1 MQTLLNSFSNNL
13 DQRYGT
19 GTLSHDDKLAIQKW
33 LLEKGYDIES
43 LDFNDTRLFSDF
55 EEYIHY
61 IYFTNDQDSS
71 EALVHR
77 LMSAVHGG
85 NPNNP
90 NINPV
95 VNAHDILIENPKST
109 LQLPNGKYFIIFE
122 N

>member
-1 MQTLLNSFSNNL
+1 MQALLNSFSNNL

-33 LLEKGYDIES
+33 LLKKGYHIES
-43 LDFNDTRLFSDF
+43 IDFNDTRLFTDF

-71 EALVHR
+71 KALIHR
-77 LMSAVHGG
+77 LMTVVNGG
-85 NPNNP
+85 DPRNP

-109 LQLPNGKYFIIFE
+109 LELPNGKYFIIFE